1 MSAPIE
7 EESRRIFELRMLAH
21 YSLDEKTPPFGC
33 SSLVH
38 SHIDLKLIALVVK
51 AETEKRQQKGALSLD
66 DHKSLSLKWSN
77 GTFTQHL
84 NWAKERRLL
93 DSNEVRIAEETNRA
107 RDHFIHFEVGR
118 FQLPHYFGKDVTS
131 EDGYRQFLLDAMTF
145 DGTFAFPSFC

>member
-7 EESRRIFELRMLAH
+7 EESRRIFERRMLAH
-21 YSLDEKTPPFGC
+21 YNLDEKKLRRLAMFF
-33 SSLVH
+33 LVH

-51 AETEKRQQKGALSLD
+51 AETEKRKQKGTLSLD

-93 DSNEVRIAEETNRA
+93 DSN
-107 RDHFIHFEVGR
+107 
-118 FQLPHYFGKDVTS
+118 
-131 EDGYRQFLLDAMTF
+131 
-145 DGTFAFPSFC
+145 